1 MGIYGRGRKMNIFL
15 VIEFLRTEMLRNPVV
30 SSFVTV
36 ITDYSFILSHAFVIS
51 INFIISM
58 IFFGITSKCRFVIY
72 YIYIY
77 NIIKIFFPFFTAS

>member
-1 MGIYGRGRKMNIFL
+1 MNIFL
-15 VIEFLRTEMLRNPVV
+15 AIEFLRTEMLRNPVV

-58 IFFGITSKCRFVIY
+58 IFF
-72 YIYIY
+72 
-77 NIIKIFFPFFTAS
+77 A

>member
-15 VIEFLRTEMLRNPVV
+15 AMEFLRTEMLRNPVV

-58 IFFGITSKCRFVIY
+58 IFFGITSKCRFIIY

-77 NIIKIFFPFFTAS
+77 NI

>member
-1 MGIYGRGRKMNIFL
+1 MNIFL

-51 INFIISM
+51 INFFISM
-58 IFFGITSKCRFVIY
+58 IFL
-72 YIYIY
+72 
-77 NIIKIFFPFFTAS
+77 A